1 MAERKPISK
10 KTRFEVFK
18 RDRFT
23 CQYCGRMSPDVILE
37 VDHIKPVAE
46 GGTNKMLNLI
56 TSCRDCNRGKGKIR
70 LSDDTELKKQQ
81 KELQE
86 LADKREQL
94 KMMMEWRMELSNLEE
109 EEIDHISDYLYSK
122 TGHSLAQPGRVQAM
136 GLLKQFGF
144 NEVLDAID
152 IAIAQYY
159 KGDIKSCAK
168 AWEKVG
174 GICYNR
180 RKKKEEEQNGDTQE
194 HTDVV
199 LDGHEDM

>member
-46 GGTNKMLNLI
+46 GGTNKLINLI
-56 TSCRDCNRGKGKIR
+56 TSCRDCNRGKGKR
-70 LSDDTELKKQQ
+70 KLSDDAELKKQQ
-81 KELQE
+81 KELVD
-86 LADKREQL
+86 LADKREQAE
-94 KMMMEWRMELSNLEE
+94 MMIKWRDEMLDMTVRQAKSIDNYINNVSEWHCSEYGFRELTRMVDSFSYIEVYEATRIAFSRYYTGSEE
-109 EEIDHISDYLYSK
+109 SW
-122 TGHSLAQPGRVQAM
+122 R
-136 GLLKQFGF
+136 
-144 NEVLDAID
+144 
-152 IAIAQYY
+152 IAFRKI
-159 KGDIKSCAK
+159 
-168 AWEKVG
+168 G

-180 RKKKEEEQNGDTQE
+180 RKQREEAQDGDLQE

-199 LDGHEDM
+199 LDRQ